1 VPEIPDLEVI
11 KEYLE
16 GVLPGQRIEAV
27 EVLRPL
33 VVRTLVPADFAVTL
47 QGNRL
52 SHVRRRGKFLLLDL
66 ESGHVI
72 VVNPMLAGRLHYCP
86 PDERRPTKTFVIL
99 HLSGG
104 MDLRYVD
111 AKAMGKVYL
120 TLDEGLVPGF
130 AAQGPDA
137 LDPALTAEVFRE
149 RLLPRRGEIK
159 GLLTNQGVVAGI
171 GNAYADEI
179 LFDAGLYP
187 FRKRPSLSPEE
198 VERLYHSMRSVLP
211 KAIVVLRERVGEDI
225 EVKIRDF
232 LSVHGKGGSP
242 CPRCGTPISEITA
255 RGRLTN
261 FCRTCQPGR
270 MIRG

>member
-1 VPEIPDLEVI
+1 MPELPDLEVI

-16 GVLPGQRIEAV
+16 GVLPGQRLEGV

-33 VVRTLVPADFAVTL
+33 VVRTLVPDGFAATL
-47 QGNRL
+47 QGNQVWR
-52 SHVRRRGKFLLLDL
+52 VRRRGKFLLLDL
-66 ESGHVI
+66 ETGHVI

-86 PDERRPTKTFVIL
+86 PDERGPSKTFVIL

-104 MDLRYVD
+104 TDLRYAD

-130 AAQGPDA
+130 AGQGPDA
-137 LDPALTAEVFRE
+137 LDPALTVGVFRE
-149 RLLPRRGEIK
+149 RLRQRRGEIK
-159 GLLTNQGVVAGI
+159 GLLTNQAVVAGI

-179 LFDAGLYP
+179 LFAAGVYP
-187 FRKRPSLSPEE
+187 FRKRPSLSPDE
-198 VERLYHSMRSVLP
+198 VERLHRSIRSVLSE
-211 KAIVVLRERVGEDI
+211 AITVLRERVGDDI
-225 EVKIRDF
+225 DVKIRDF

-242 CPRCGTPISEITA
+242 CPRCATPISEITA

>member
-1 VPEIPDLEVI
+1 MPELPDLEVI

-16 GVLPGQRIEAV
+16 GVLPGQRVQAV

-33 VVRTLVPADFAVTL
+33 VVRTLVPGDFAWTL
-47 QGNRL
+47 QGNSISR
-52 SHVRRRGKFLLLDL
+52 VRRRGKYLLLDL
-66 ESGHVI
+66 ESGHVL

-86 PDERRPTKTFVIL
+86 PDERRPAKTFVVL

-111 AKAMGKVYL
+111 AKAMGKIYL
-120 TLDEGLVPGF
+120 TLDEALVPGF
-130 AAQGPDA
+130 AGQGPEA
-137 LDPALTAEVFRE
+137 LDPELTVGVFHE

-159 GLLTNQGVVAGI
+159 GLLTNQAVVAGI

-179 LFDAGLYP
+179 LFEAGLYP
-187 FRKRPSLSPEE
+187 FRKRPSLSFDD
-198 VERLYHSMRSVLP
+198 VKRLHHSMQGVLSQ
-211 KAIVVLRERVGEDI
+211 AIRVLRGRVGEEID
-225 EVKIRDF
+225 VKIRDF
-232 LSVHGKGGSP
+232 LSVHGKGGNP

-261 FCRTCQPGR
+261 FCRKCQPGS
-270 MIRG
+270 MIKG